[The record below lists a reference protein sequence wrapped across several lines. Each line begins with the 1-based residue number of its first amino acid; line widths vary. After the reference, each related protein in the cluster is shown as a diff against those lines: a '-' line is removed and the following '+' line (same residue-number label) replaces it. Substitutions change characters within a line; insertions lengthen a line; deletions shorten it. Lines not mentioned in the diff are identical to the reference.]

1 MAPLVREQVIANGM
15 NVSKTMTIKEAAAVW
30 NDPRADFLAR
40 WGDMFDVRLEEITQY
55 HLMRYQVQRFT
66 ESPQQIVDV
75 EMRSLIALLKHA
87 GLSRWQSA

>member
-1 MAPLVREQVIANGM
+1 
-15 NVSKTMTIKEAAAVW
+15 
-30 NDPRADFLAR
+30 
-40 WGDMFDVRLEEITQY
+40 MFDVRLEEITQY

-66 ESPQQIVDV
+66 ESPQPIVDV

>member
-1 MAPLVREQVIANGM
+1 MAPCVREHAISNGM

-30 NDPRADFLAR
+30 NDPRADFLQR